1 MADVPSSTCRKLIGP
16 MPNPSASPNEARPKD
31 FAPAA
36 IIAAI
41 LIILSG
47 MVIPFL
53 RAREMGR
60 SELRAREDLVALREA
75 IQAFIRDVGL
85 PPTRDKSGCDRS
97 LLRLRGPGKP
107 PEGAYFAEDA
117 WQGEYLDHLFRNEP
131 LGSGK
136 PGYAGWRGPYLKRVE
151 NDPWYRAY
159 VIVAYPLN
167 SRDGFADG
175 RQCVVVSAGPNG
187 RMDGDYSSPRDPVP
201 AGDDLLEVVPIEPPP
216 SDR

>member
-1 MADVPSSTCRKLIGP
+1 
-16 MPNPSASPNEARPKD
+16 MPNPSASPNEARPK
-31 FAPAA
+31 APAA
-36 IIAAI
+36 IIAAV
-41 LIILSG
+41 G
-47 MVIPFL
+47 HPL
-53 RAREMGR
+53 RDGDPCAPQMGR
-60 SELRAREDLVALREA
+60 SELRAREDYRAAGRQLHPRHRPAADAR
-75 IQAFIRDVGL
+75 RRRYG
-85 PPTRDKSGCDRS
+85 RS
-97 LLRLRGPGKP
+97 LLARTGSRGRLLRRGRL
-107 PEGAYFAEDA
+107 A
-117 WQGEYLDHLFRNEP
+117 GEYLDHLFRNEP

-151 NDPWYRAY
+151 NDPWFRAY
-159 VIVAYPLN
+159 MIVAYPLN